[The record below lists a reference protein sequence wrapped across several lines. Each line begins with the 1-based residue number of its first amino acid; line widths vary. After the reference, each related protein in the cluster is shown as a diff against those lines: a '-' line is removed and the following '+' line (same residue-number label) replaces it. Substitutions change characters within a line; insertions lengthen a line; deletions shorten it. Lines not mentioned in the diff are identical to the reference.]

1 MRDLNAVFCPH
12 PYRPGPGVYFSMLG
26 REELSRSGWKGFC
39 HVWGVGSGE
48 NSLLPQASW
57 AQIQFSV

>member
-1 MRDLNAVFCPH
+1 MRHLNAVFCPH

-26 REELSRSGWKGFC
+26 REELIRSGWKGFC
-39 HVWGVGSGE
+39 HVWGIGSGE
-48 NSLLPQASW
+48 NSLPPQASW